1 MVLLAAAC
9 SDKTCFDVE
18 PYCDGNVAHYCN
30 GGGDKAIQWETQD
43 CSGRTC
49 LKGQC
54 LSEPLVPCPKEMI
67 GRDGCSPDGLHMGW
81 CSGVGYWSWM
91 FVCDPKL
98 NAVCEERHVTDP
110 NQDWLFVNCLLTS
123 HEACTTQNSRT
134 CHGDIKLEC
143 TNVGLWGWPHDCAA
157 EGLVC
162 RAGECV
168 AAS

>member
-1 MVLLAAAC
+1 MMHRWALGILVLLAAAC

-81 CSGVGYWSWM
+81 CSGVGYWS
-91 FVCDPKL
+91 
-98 NAVCEERHVTDP
+98 
-110 NQDWLFVNCLLTS
+110 
-123 HEACTTQNSRT
+123 
-134 CHGDIKLEC
+134 
-143 TNVGLWGWPHDCAA
+143 
-157 EGLVC
+157 
-162 RAGECV
+162 
-168 AAS
+168 